1 MQITNIKLVEGLE
14 SYHVFLLIII
24 LIIYTAIFFCLI
36 ESKKNQSNK
45 NDCLIK
51 FISGI
56 IFISLSFV
64 MIIYQYKETTE
75 YSIEYN
81 SGTLTKTMTTQEII
95 DCVLK
100 QDTYYDKD
108 KETSNVIIKIR
119 GNLYSVI
126 KDNRS
131 DPINSIFYEHVEKM
145 NGRLEEKHKTDSNK
159 KYLQETHT
167 IGIKGSP

>member
-1 MQITNIKLVEGLE
+1 MQITKITLVEGLQGCDII
-14 SYHVFLLIII
+14 LLIII
-24 LIIYTAIFFCLI
+24 LIIYTAIFFCLK
-36 ESKKNQSNK
+36 ESKKNQYDENGPFVT
-45 NDCLIK
+45 

-56 IFISLSFV
+56 ILISLSFFI
-64 MIIYQYKETTE
+64 IIYQYKETTK

-95 DCVLK
+95 DCVLR
-100 QDTYYDKD
+100 QDTYYNKD
-108 KETSNVIIKIR
+108 KKTSNIIIEIP

-131 DPINSIFYEHVEKM
+131 DPINSIFYEHVEEM
-145 NGRLEEKHKTDSNK
+145 NGRLEEKRKADSNK

-167 IGIKGSP
+167 LNIKK